1 MTDPTTKPTP
11 YAELTDVLANLP
23 LLCRER
29 RRQDGLSVRAAAE
42 QIGIS
47 FSTVSRFENGEDANE
62 STLAAV
68 LRWLGNQEAP

>member
-1 MTDPTTKPTP
+1 MTDPTSKPTP
-11 YAELTDVLANLP
+11 YAELAEVLANLP

-42 QIGIS
+42 RIGIS
-47 FSTVSRFENGEDANE
+47 FSTVSRFENGEDTNE

-68 LRWLGNQEAP
+68 LRWLGRRESP